1 MNTTIDLPNEVYE
14 RLANHAQAGGKTIV
28 ETIEQVL
35 AEAEANRR
43 VTVIEQLR
51 AEGKI
56 LPKQPAHVERSSS
69 FKPIEVSGRPVS
81 EILIEERR

>member
-1 MNTTIDLPNEVYE
+1 MNTTIDLPNAVYE
-14 RLANHAQAGGKTIV
+14 RLANHAQACGKTIV

-43 VTVIEQLR
+43 AAVIEEMR

-56 LPKQPAHVERSSS
+56 LPKQPARVERSSTPS
-69 FKPIEVSGRPVS
+69 S
-81 EILIEERR
+81 